1 MSVAPARADRTGAM
15 DKPTVRNYRMA
26 DMPKSPQFPPTPSAA
41 APAAARRA
49 VHVLAFD
56 DVQLLDV
63 TGPLQVFASA
73 NDFAARRGLAIPYA
87 PRVVAAHAPS
97 VMSSGIAR
105 APASAGLVFA
115 SASSAGPSRTV
126 SARPMST
133 CMF

>member
-26 DMPKSPQFPPTPSAA
+26 DMPKSPRFPPTPSAA

-97 VMSSGIAR
+97 VMSS
-105 APASAGLVFA
+105 AGLAFA
-115 SASSAGPSRTV
+115 AAPLPAAREPSDTLIVAGG
-126 SARPMST
+126 
-133 CMF
+133 